1 MIELEERNIPTIPG
15 NRLDRQDTHEL
26 QLMVADLLG
35 RRNAGFPGSQPIS
48 FERKHVEETLL
59 KKDYFVCEKSDGLR
73 CLLFILHH
81 HENGEGVFLI
91 TRENE
96 YYHIPKI
103 HFPLTMTETPE
114 NLSFHH
120 GTLLDGE
127 LVLENKNIPEPILRY
142 CIFDCLVMNGKSIID
157 RPLPKRLGYIT
168 EQIMKPFDRFK
179 LKNLEL
185 VNSKEFPFKVGFKAM
200 LASYR
205 ADQVLAKKDQ
215 LFHESDGLIFT
226 CAETPY
232 IFGTD
237 QSLLKW
243 KPAEENTIDYKI
255 EFVFNKYQDPDL
267 DEKDPD
273 STYIDYESKPN
284 LIKLKVWEGQNVHTD
299 FAKLDLL
306 DSDWERLKALNQ
318 PLQGKIVECRKSK
331 TPGFWEMMRFRN
343 DKSSG
348 NHISVVEK
356 ILISIQDGV
365 REKELVDTCALISKA
380 WKQREQDR
388 KNGVHHSSSSN
399 SHSSNSH
406 SAHSSNQHSSAYSSH
421 PQNNQSHSSQPVK
434 RQPERIEE
442 ESAQQP
448 VKKLKPDDGFD
459 IPAYEDSDSDS

>member
-1 MIELEERNIPTIPG
+1 MIELEDRDIPQIPG
-15 NRLDRQDTHEL
+15 NKLNRQDTHEL

-35 RRNAGFPGSQPIS
+35 RRNPGFPGSQPVS
-48 FERKHVEETLL
+48 FERRHLQETLM

-73 CLLFILHH
+73 CLLFIIHH

-103 HFPLTMTETPE
+103 HFPLTVTETEKEP
-114 NLSFHH
+114 SFHH

-127 LVLENKNIPEPILRY
+127 LVLENKNVSEPILRY
-142 CIFDCLVMNGKSIID
+142 CIFDALVMNGKSIVD

-179 LKNLEL
+179 IKNPEFI
-185 VNSKEFPFKVGFKAM
+185 NSKEFPFKVGFKAM
-200 LASYR
+200 LASYH
-205 ADQVLAKKDQ
+205 ANEVLNKKDQ

-232 IFGTD
+232 VFGTD

-255 EFVFNKYQDPDL
+255 EFVFNQVQDPDK

-273 STYIDYESKPN
+273 STYIDYDSKPN
-284 LIKLKVWEGQNVHTD
+284 QIKLKVWEGQQTHSE
-299 FAKLDLL
+299 FAELYLE
-306 DSDWERLKALNQ
+306 DSDWERLKQLNQ
-318 PLQGKIVECRKSK
+318 PLQGRIVECRKSK
-331 TPGFWEMMRFRN
+331 IPGLWEMLRFRN
-343 DKSSG
+343 DKSNG

-356 ILISIQDGV
+356 ILLSIQDGV
-365 REKELVDTCALISKA
+365 REKEVYEACPLIAKA

-388 KNGVHHSSSSN
+388 RNGSSQSMQKRPPQSRPSSSN
-399 SHSSNSH
+399 DEPPTKKVKQANDEPPAKLEKQSNGD
-406 SAHSSNQHSSAYSSH
+406 
-421 PQNNQSHSSQPVK
+421 
-434 RQPERIEE
+434 E
-442 ESAQQP
+442 
-448 VKKLKPDDGFD
+448 GFD